1 MARPKKTERER
12 VRGLIL
18 RALKNDY
25 GTVKTEEL
33 FMRDWLK
40 NIKTREMN
48 AKDMQLIMQ
57 YLFLTDETNDGQDL
71 SKDNN
76 INIIVP
82 DYMAREYE
90 DNDDEKED

>member
-71 SKDNN
+71 SKDNS
-76 INIIVP
+76 INIIGP